1 MFQLKWKKREWI
13 QWKDMKG
20 KELNGNEIKW
30 NNETIYTCK
39 KNASK
44 FWTTSSTIPI
54 CQSLLG
60 RRAHFIYYPL
70 VWSLLHLT
78 ADPIFIWKNKFYS
91 WLFLRFIS
99 GDSWM
104 YPVFNVPRHGK
115 SLYKPHNTWV
125 FLGKLSPRIPRL
137 NAINTMVVHVCYGYI
152 QLSLDSSHYLQAFI
166 HHNWWSPTW
175 DVWANLGMNRALKK
189 PWGNHGINRISNTQC
204 LGETPDAP
212 DQSQQL

>member
-1 MFQLKWKKREWI
+1 MPQNF
-13 QWKDMKG
+13 G
-20 KELNGNEIKW
+20 
-30 NNETIYTCK
+30 
-39 KNASK
+39 
-44 FWTTSSTIPI
+44 P
-54 CQSLLG
+54 
-60 RRAHFIYYPL
+60 
-70 VWSLLHLT
+70 LHLLSPFVNHFWGGEHT
-78 ADPIFIWKNKFYS
+78 LFTTRSFDRCSTLLLIQFSSGKTSFI
-91 WLFLRFIS
+91 
-99 GDSWM
+99 D
-104 YPVFNVPRHGK
+104 PVFNVPRHGK

-189 PWGNHGINRISNTQC
+189 TWGNHGINRISNTQC